1 MTLSEYL
8 IEAVANRTTGKYY
21 IPDADWQSILKWLKL
36 KGFTGYGF
44 DARDL
49 EKHLHTKGNTY
60 MVGND
65 TNGRRDIPNCVSVH
79 TRGVHEIVFWFDLEN
94 GSVYNVELNDGTY
107 IPFEEAIDLI
117 KKSL

>member
-1 MTLSEYL
+1 MKLSEYL
-8 IEAVANRTTGKYY
+8 IEAVAKRVTGKYY
-21 IPDADWQSILKWLKL
+21 TPDTNWQSILKWLKL

-65 TNGRRDIPNCVSVH
+65 VTGRDQPNWLSVH
-79 TRGVHEIVFWFDLEN
+79 TRSVHEIVFWFDQEN
-94 GSVYNVELNDGTY
+94 GSVHNVELNDGTY

-117 KKSL
+117 KK